1 MFFWLVL
8 SFIADCVLFV
18 SVAALVGLT
27 CLALSNFVVM
37 VMTFFERRPWLRLAM
52 RHPRVVWYWLL
63 SWRSRR
69 RNSQRARAN
78 ERPVRQEDI
87 GGVLFGRDPTMPLVE
102 RVEYCCWNV
111 KGSRA
116 KDSVLAV
123 YNLDTSIVEPHVL
136 TFPARALYAMIR
148 YRYNHIG
155 YVALVGSEEGEGVD
169 AATAAH
175 RQIGPVVI
183 GGNNFIYDIAS
194 GDPAVNEA
202 VERVFGP
209 YGTYRGLPA
218 HLFDYLSRFGEE
230 DNDNDDDSAGGG
242 GGGGGVVIV
251 RGLQR
256 SFLLDQRTQAI
267 QPFQGSMD
275 DERVEEPPMIF
286 YGLAQSV
293 ASENLLAGE
302 Q

>member
-8 SFIADCVLFV
+8 SFIADCVFFV
-18 SVAALVGLT
+18 GVAGLVGLT
-27 CLALSNFVVM
+27 CFALSHFVLM
-37 VMTFFERRPWLRLAM
+37 VLSFFEKRPWLRLAM
-52 RHPRVVWYWLL
+52 RHPKVVWYWLL
-63 SWRSRR
+63 SWRGRR
-69 RNSQRARAN
+69 RNSQRARGN

-87 GGVLFGRDPTMPLVE
+87 GAVLFGRDSVMPVVE

-111 KGSRA
+111 KGSRG

-123 YNLDTSIVEPHVL
+123 YNLDTTILEAHVL
-136 TFPARALYAMIR
+136 CFPPRALYAIIR

-169 AATAAH
+169 AVAAAH
-175 RQIGPVVI
+175 KQVGPVVI

-194 GDPAVNEA
+194 GDPATNEA

-209 YGTYRGLPA
+209 FGTYRGLPA
-218 HLFDYLSRFGEE
+218 HLFDYLSRYGNG
-230 DNDNDDDSAGGG
+230 DGGSC
-242 GGGGGVVIV
+242 VVIV

-286 YGLAQSV
+286 YGLARAV

-302 Q
+302 E

>member
-1 MFFWLVL
+1 MFFWILL

-18 SVAALVGLT
+18 SIAGLVGLT
-27 CLALSNFVVM
+27 CLALSHLVLM

-52 RHPRVVWYWLL
+52 RHPKVVWYWLL

-69 RNSQRARAN
+69 RNSRRARAN
-78 ERPVRQEDI
+78 ERPVRQQDI
-87 GGVLFGRDPTMPLVE
+87 GSVLFGRDASMPLVE
-102 RVEYCCWNV
+102 RIEYCCWNV
-111 KGSRA
+111 KGRQG

-136 TFPARALYAMIR
+136 TFPPRALYAIIR

-155 YVALVGSEEGEGVD
+155 YVALVGSEEGEGVE

-175 RQIGPVVI
+175 RQVGPLVI
-183 GGNNFIYDIAS
+183 GGSNFIYDIAS
-194 GDPAVNEA
+194 GDCVVNEA

-218 HLFDYLSRFGEE
+218 HLFDYLSRFG
-230 DNDNDDDSAGGG
+230 DDEKGGS
-242 GGGGGVVIV
+242 GVVIV

-256 SFLLDQRTQAI
+256 SFLLDQHTQAI

-293 ASENLLAGE
+293 AAENLLAGG
-302 Q
+302 